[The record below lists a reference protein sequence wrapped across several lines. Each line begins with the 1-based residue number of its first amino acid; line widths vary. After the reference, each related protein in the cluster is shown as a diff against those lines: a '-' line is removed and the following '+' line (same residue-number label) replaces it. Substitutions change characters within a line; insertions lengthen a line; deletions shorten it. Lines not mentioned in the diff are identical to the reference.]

1 MQPNGRGHPLR
12 WPSVTGVT
20 FPGDRTRAVI
30 DDRHSQA
37 SLRSLVTQIAYLGC
51 LVSYA
56 LDWLVTAEVPTSL
69 RLTAVTT
76 VALVFTELTRRFG
89 WVHSGSRNGVLAIV
103 STYSLFIASG
113 SAIVQSTAAFGILE
127 VVPIVFGAFFFTGV
141 TRYVVPVLVPA
152 IEWALLGPH
161 GHMSWREAAVRLVIF
176 LLLTHFSVR
185 IVAILSEAVRAHRSL
200 HAVLEAATSDPFEP
214 DLAERGLAAAL
225 DVVGWD
231 AGTVALVDGERF
243 ISAATSG
250 ITADLDSYYNQHP
263 SLVSGDSTAAK
274 VVRTGKQVFT
284 PDAQGHFE
292 PGHPLLAEGMR
303 CVAGTP
309 IPSRGDVIGV
319 LVTAH
324 RSVRPFDDR
333 ERDRLTAVAEQL
345 GLALGSSRAWRRE
358 AEVAEGLRGLNR
370 RKDEFLAAVSH
381 ELRTPAATIELAART
396 LHRGGERLR
405 APEREAIVL
414 SLLRRSRD
422 LREMIES
429 LLDLALSE
437 SGDNR
442 AILSPLDWQ
451 FCLTR
456 WVAELSQQHS
466 RRIELDMPDEPI
478 VAMADAAK
486 IERVL
491 SSLVSNAVKFSP
503 DGTPIRVRLDADDA
517 EVRLSVQDEG
527 MGILPDD
534 LDRIFQRFLQV
545 DGSETREANGLGI
558 GLTLVRDFVSLH
570 GGTVTV
576 ESLPGQGST
585 FVATIPRTRPSAGP

>member
-1 MQPNGRGHPLR
+1 M
-12 WPSVTGVT
+12 VT
-20 FPGDRTRAVI
+20 FPDDRTRAVV
-30 DDRHSQA
+30 DDRHSEA
-37 SLRSLVTQIAYLGC
+37 SLRALVTQIAYLGC
-51 LVSYA
+51 LVAYA
-56 LDWLVTAEVPTSL
+56 IDWLVTADTTTSL
-69 RLTAVTT
+69 RLTAITT
-76 VALVFTELTRRFG
+76 VGLIFTELSRRFG
-89 WVHSGSRNGVLAIV
+89 WVRTASRDRVLVIV
-103 STYSLFIASG
+103 IVYCIFIAAG
-113 SAIVQSTAAFGILE
+113 SAVVQSTTGFGMLE
-127 VVPIVFGAFFFTGV
+127 VVPVVFGAFFFTGV
-141 TRYVVPVLVPA
+141 TRYVVPVFVPA
-152 IEWALLGPH
+152 MEFALLGPY
-161 GHMSWREAAVRLVIF
+161 GHMTWREAAVRLLLF
-176 LLLTHFSVR
+176 LLLANFSVR

-214 DLAERGLAAAL
+214 NLAKRGLEAAL

-231 AGTVALVDGERF
+231 AGTVALVDGERLV
-243 ISAATSG
+243 SAAISG
-250 ITADLDSYYNQHP
+250 ITADLDAYYDRHP
-263 SLVSGDSTAAK
+263 ALLTGNSTAAT
-274 VVRTGKQVFT
+274 VVRTGRQVFN
-284 PDAQGHFE
+284 PDAAAHFDA
-292 PGHPLLAEGMR
+292 GHPLLAEGMR

-309 IPSRGDVIGV
+309 IPSRGGVIGV

-324 RSVRPFDDR
+324 RSSRQFDAR

-358 AEVAEGLRGLNR
+358 AEVTDGLRGLNR

-381 ELRTPAATIELAART
+381 ELRTPATTIELAART
-396 LHRGGERLR
+396 LHRGGDRLQR
-405 APEREAIVL
+405 PERDAIVL

-466 RRIELDMPDEPI
+466 RRIELDLPEETI

-486 IERVL
+486 FERVL

-503 DGTPIRVRLDADDA
+503 EDTPVRVRLDADDA

-534 LDRIFQRFLQV
+534 LERIFHRFLQL
-545 DGSETREANGLGI
+545 DGSETREAGGLGI

-576 ESLPGQGST
+576 DSAPGEGST
-585 FVATIPRTRPSAGP
+585 FVAAIPRHRAGTRA

>member
-1 MQPNGRGHPLR
+1 
-12 WPSVTGVT
+12 
-20 FPGDRTRAVI
+20 
-30 DDRHSQA
+30 
-37 SLRSLVTQIAYLGC
+37 
-51 LVSYA
+51 
-56 LDWLVTAEVPTSL
+56 
-69 RLTAVTT
+69 
-76 VALVFTELTRRFG
+76 
-89 WVHSGSRNGVLAIV
+89 
-103 STYSLFIASG
+103 
-113 SAIVQSTAAFGILE
+113 
-127 VVPIVFGAFFFTGV
+127 
-141 TRYVVPVLVPA
+141 
-152 IEWALLGPH
+152 
-161 GHMSWREAAVRLVIF
+161 
-176 LLLTHFSVR
+176 
-185 IVAILSEAVRAHRSL
+185 L
-200 HAVLEAATSDPFEP
+200 HAVLEAATTDPLEP
-214 DLAERGLAAAL
+214 HLAERALTAAL

-231 AGTVALVDGERF
+231 AGTVALVDGDRLVGT
-243 ISAATSG
+243 ATAG
-250 ITADLDSYYNQHP
+250 ITADLDAYYDANP
-263 SLVSGDSTAAK
+263 ALVAGDTTAAR
-274 VVRTGKQVFT
+274 VVRSGKQVFA
-284 PDAQGHFE
+284 PDAREHFQ

-309 IPSRGDVIGV
+309 IPARGEVIGV

-324 RSVRPFDDR
+324 RSVRSFDDR

-345 GLALGSSRAWRRE
+345 GLALGSARAWRRE

-381 ELRTPAATIELAART
+381 ELRTPATTIELAART
-396 LHRGGERLR
+396 LHRGGDRLQK
-405 APEREAIVL
+405 PEREAIVL

-442 AILSPLDWQ
+442 AILAPLDWQ

-466 RRIELDMPDEPI
+466 RRIELDLPEETI

-486 IERVL
+486 LERVL

-503 DGTPIRVRLDADDA
+503 DDTPVRVCLDADDA

-534 LDRIFQRFLQV
+534 VERIFQRFLQL

-576 ESLPGQGST
+576 QSSPGKGST
-585 FVATIPRTRPSAGP
+585 FVAAIPRNRTPART